1 MPFDFNTAK
10 EQSDYDLIPAG
21 TVAVVQMNIRA
32 GECGE
37 DDILSRSKSSEAEGL
52 DSVFTVVEGKYA
64 KRKFFAFQVVSGT
77 TEGHATAGK
86 ITHSKLRAILESAR
100 GIKPTDVSEAAKKAR
115 DVNYVDFDGIRFIAK
130 IGVEKGTN
138 GYKDKNVLDLVI
150 TPDLKGWHPVEQVDR
165 AATPSAPAAPETPA
179 SNVIVKPAWAS

>member
-130 IGVEKGTN
+130 IGVEPARGE
-138 GYKDKNVLDLVI
+138 YKAKNTLAEVI
-150 TPDLKGWHPVEQVDR
+150 TPDRKEWRPVQQETKPTAK
-165 AATPSAPAAPETPA
+165 AAT
-179 SNVIVKPAWAS
+179 SNVTPIAKPAWAQ